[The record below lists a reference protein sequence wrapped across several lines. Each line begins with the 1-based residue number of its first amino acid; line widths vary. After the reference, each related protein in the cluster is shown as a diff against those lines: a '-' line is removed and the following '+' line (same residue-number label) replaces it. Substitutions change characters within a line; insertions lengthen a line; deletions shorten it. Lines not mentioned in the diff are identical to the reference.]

1 MARNLTDRYIANL
14 KAKPK
19 RQHIFDTQ
27 VPGLCIRVSP
37 KGAKTFTVVSRVNGK
52 QQWRQVGP
60 YGIVTLAEAREA
72 AREEIKRRE
81 RGEPLP
87 EPERVTAPDAFEA
100 IYKTFLKRHVEH
112 KGLRSAPEI
121 RRVFKV
127 YILPSWRTRPIETI
141 TRRDVA
147 ELLDDVQDNH
157 GPAQADKVLSHL
169 SKMFRWFAT
178 RDDDFNSPIVPG
190 MRRTEPKERART
202 RVLSDDEIRS
212 LWPHLEGTYG
222 ALVKTLLLTGQRREK
237 VSTMKWE
244 DLSDGVWIIPTEK
257 REKGNATTLPL
268 SDLVLEVIE
277 SQPRKCDYV
286 FFGRLSNS
294 SLRGFQPLKQKLD
307 TTVAKAEGEPLE
319 HWTLHDLRR
328 TAKTLL
334 VRAGTRPDISERV
347 LGHVIGGV
355 EGTYDRHHYDP
366 EKLDALNR
374 LAAQVG
380 RILDPPPAGKV
391 INLREA
397 AAE

>member
-27 VPGLCIRVSP
+27 VPGLCVRVSP

-60 YGIVTLAEAREA
+60 YGIVTLGEAREL
-72 AREEIKRRE
+72 AREEIKRRA

-87 EPERVTAPDAFEA
+87 QPKPAVAPDAFEA

-112 KGLRSAPEI
+112 EGLRSAPEI

-141 TRRDVA
+141 ARRDVA
-147 ELLDDVQDNH
+147 ELLDQVQDNH

-169 SKMFRWFAT
+169 SKMFHWFAT
-178 RDDDFNSPIVPG
+178 RDGDFNSPIVPG
-190 MRRTEPKERART
+190 MRRTKSSERART
-202 RVLSDDEIRS
+202 RVLSDDDIRT
-212 LWPHLEGTYG
+212 LWPHLTDTYG

-244 DLSDGVWIIPTEK
+244 DISDGVWIIPTED
-257 REKGNATTLPL
+257 REKGNADTLPL
-268 SDLVLEVIE
+268 SDLALEVIE

-307 TTVAKAEGEPLE
+307 AAVPLP

-328 TAKTLL
+328 TAKTLMQ
-334 VRAGTRPDISERV
+334 RGGTRPDISERV

-355 EGTYDRHHYDP
+355 EGIYDRHHYDP

-374 LAAQVG
+374 LAAEID
-380 RILDPPPAGKV
+380 RILHPLPGKV
-391 INLREA
+391 TVLRPQG
-397 AAE
+397 